1 MPEQKPKRIL
11 KDIKFNSKDSH
22 IALTSEVQGYSANNR
37 PDALILKAV
46 GGLKTQAVETSLKK
60 IQQIQVTL
68 ELPEF
73 LRRFFDLYYDDAEV
87 LAKLLGYEHKPED
100 NYYNEYLEEKVESFT
115 ILKSLHESAN
125 PKEAFEKL
133 EPNSKLAVLVDQI
146 LLEKQLLDNSN
157 TKINQ
162 SVEDTQVPEGKN
174 EPTAKPAEAQETEAL
189 AKSLSDVQGQLSKA
203 TAELEEF
210 RKEKEQAV
218 LKSKTEKIVAA
229 CKDKTHVEIFTK
241 AALALKDEKDFNEFV
256 AGLETL
262 NKAVEESSIFREVG
276 KDGKKAETDNS
287 LLTLIQKK
295 FKQDK

>member
-11 KDIKFNSKDSH
+11 KDIKFDSKDSH

-125 PKEAFEKL
+125 PKEAFDKL

-146 LLEKQLLDNSN
+146 LLEKQLLEHS
-157 TKINQ
+157 
-162 SVEDTQVPEGKN
+162 SVLDKQKQEETQVSGKK
-174 EPTAKPAEAQETEAL
+174 EEVEKSTESTKELEAL
-189 AKSLSDVQGQLSKA
+189 TKSLTDATEVIKA
-203 TAELEEF
+203 KDAELEMF
-210 RKEKEQAV
+210 RKEKEEVLLKQKTGKVTAV
-218 LKSKTEKIVAA
+218 
-229 CKDKTHVEIFTK
+229 CKDKTTEAIFIK
-241 AALALKDEKDFNEFV
+241 AALALSDEKDFDEFIKS
-256 AGLETL
+256 LEVL
-262 NKAVEESSIFREVG
+262 NKAVEDSSLFKEVG